1 MIAKTKKYELEPTK
15 YVAYAMGN
23 ILKSQWWYIIGPAI
37 VIALGFVFPKF
48 MWAFIITGALIPVL
62 YLLFWLIQFAGAT
75 KVEQNKMMFEKLS
88 YEIDSKQI
96 MIKVKANMGM
106 PMKWEMIQRAEKGTD
121 HFLLVVSKA
130 QIIYLPFNIFNS
142 DNDVKFVES
151 ILKRKELIKS

>member
-1 MIAKTKKYELEPTK
+1 MIARTKKYELEPAT
-15 YVAYAMGN
+15 YIGFAMAN
-23 ILKSQWWYIIGPAI
+23 LLKQQWWYIAGPL
-37 VIALGFVFPKF
+37 VIMALALVFPNF
-48 MWAFIITGALIPVL
+48 FWTFIITGISIPVL

-106 PMKWEMIQRAEKGTD
+106 PMKWDLIQSAKKGPD

-130 QIIYLPFNIFNS
+130 QIIHLPFDIFNS
-142 DNDVKFVES
+142 ENDIKFVES
-151 ILKRKELIKS
+151 ILKRKALI